1 MLAGAGLLVAGLLLG
16 PFVPSWPALL
26 PVWTLL
32 GLDNGLV
39 LTPSGRLPRRS
50 AHAGDRPA
58 LFAAQF
64 ALSHACWLLTYPL
77 AGGLGATIGLGPPR
91 APRTGRLPASSCLRD
106 RRSASAMAALI
117 P

>member
-1 MLAGAGLLVAGLLLG
+1 MAAALALPRLLGERVTDRTAMLAGAGLLVAGLLLG

-64 ALSHACWLLTYPL
+64 ALSHAC
-77 AGGLGATIGLGPPR
+77 
-91 APRTGRLPASSCLRD
+91 
-106 RRSASAMAALI
+106 
-117 P
+117 